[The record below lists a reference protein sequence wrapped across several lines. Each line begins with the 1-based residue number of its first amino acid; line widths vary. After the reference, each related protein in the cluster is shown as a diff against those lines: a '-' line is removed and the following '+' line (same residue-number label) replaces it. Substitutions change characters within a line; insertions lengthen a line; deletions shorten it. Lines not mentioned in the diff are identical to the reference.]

1 MKKTLAL
8 LLAGL
13 MTLGMFAGCGSKD
26 KEYANQ
32 LEKVL
37 DQGYITMA
45 TSPDW
50 APYEF
55 QDLNKTGQDA
65 IVGCDIELAK
75 YIAKHIGVELKIEA
89 MDFDSAQAAVGLGTA
104 EFSIA
109 GYGYTDERAQLY
121 LLSDYYNFNTTDDAQ
136 CLIVRKGEGA
146 ALKTADDFKGLKV
159 GAQNGSL
166 QMGLVT
172 NQLPGAVVTPITALP
187 TAIMMLTTSKDLDAV
202 ACAGDTANQFIDNYK
217 GSIEKAEF
225 KLEYFSEGSVIL
237 GKKGETELMAK
248 INEALKKAA
257 DEGMYEVWMKDAIAL
272 ADSLGV
278 ETN

>member
-136 CLIVRKGEGA
+136 CIIVKGGTGA
-146 ALKTADDFKGLKV
+146 GLKTADDFKGMTIATQV
-159 GAQNGSL
+159 GSL

-172 NQLPGAVVTPITALP
+172 NQLPGATIEPITSLP
-187 TAIMMLTTSKDLDAV
+187 TAILMLMNDKVDGV
-202 ACAGDTANQFIDNYK
+202 ACAGDTANQFIDSYK
-217 GSIEKAEF
+217 GQIEKADF

>member
-13 MTLGMFAGCGSKD
+13 MTLGMFAGCGSKE

-75 YIAKHIGVELKIEA
+75 YIADYIGVELKIEA

-136 CLIVRKGEGA
+136 CIIVKGGTGA
-146 ALKTADDFKGLKV
+146 GLKTADDFKGMTIATQV
-159 GAQNGSL
+159 GSL

-172 NQLPGAVVTPITALP
+172 NQLPGATIEPITSLP
-187 TAIMMLTTSKDLDAV
+187 TAILMLMNDKVDGV
-202 ACAGDTANQFIDNYK
+202 ACAGDTANQFIDSYK
-217 GSIEKAEF
+217 GQIEKADF

-257 DEGMYEVWMKDAIAL
+257 DEGKYQVWMDDAVKL

>member
-1 MKKTLAL
+1 MKKTIAL
-8 LLAGL
+8 LMTALL
-13 MTLGMFAGCGSKD
+13 TLGMFAGCGGKD
-26 KEYANQ
+26 DEPKNQ

-37 DQGYITMA
+37 EQGYITMA

-75 YIAKHIGVELKIEA
+75 YIAEYIGVELKVEA
-89 MDFDSAQAAVGLGTA
+89 MDFDSAQAAVGLGQA

-136 CLIVRKGEGA
+136 CIIVKGGTGA
-146 ALKTADDFKGLKV
+146 GLKTADDFKGMTIA
-159 GAQNGSL
+159 AQVGSL

-172 NQLPGAVVTPITALP
+172 NQLPGAKIEPITSLP
-187 TAIMMLTTSKDLDAV
+187 TAILMLMNGKVGGV
-202 ACAGDTANQFIDNYK
+202 ACAGDTANQFIDSYK
-217 GSIEKAEF
+217 GQIEKAEM
-225 KLEYFSEGSVIL
+225 KLEYYSEGSVIL

-257 DEGMYEVWMKDAIAL
+257 DEDKFAGWMADAVAL

>member
-13 MTLGMFAGCGSKD
+13 MTLGMFAGCGSKE

-75 YIAKHIGVELKIEA
+75 YIADYIGVELKIEA

-136 CLIVRKGEGA
+136 CIIVKGGTGA
-146 ALKTADDFKGLKV
+146 GLKTADDFKGMTIATQV
-159 GAQNGSL
+159 GSL

-172 NQLPGAVVTPITALP
+172 NQLPGATIEPITSLP
-187 TAIMMLTTSKDLDAV
+187 TAILMLMNDKVDGV
-202 ACAGDTANQFIDNYK
+202 ACAGDTANQFIDSYK
-217 GSIEKAEF
+217 GQIEKADF

-237 GKKGETELMAK
+237 GKKGDTELMAK

-257 DEGMYEVWMKDAIAL
+257 DEGKYQVWMDDAVKL